1 MAEFFSSFSAWIS
14 STQVLE
20 QISAVDVKNLFRNSY
35 FLVPFISL
43 LIYYLYKQAFNK
55 LAIMAIC
62 IGLWYFTGTSYVTEA
77 VVDGE
82 LNMGKVLPL
91 VGIGGVG
98 VGSLVYLLIIR
109 GD

>member
-1 MAEFFSSFSAWIS
+1 
-14 STQVLE
+14 
-20 QISAVDVKNLFRNSY
+20 
-35 FLVPFISL
+35 
-43 LIYYLYKQAFNK
+43 
-55 LAIMAIC
+55 MAIC